1 MSIAQQAYYKLLV
14 VAENVNASCHRGK
27 VTIHVIVVRNRL
39 QFDPL
44 SPVSIPET
52 TPGGTNVTRVTA
64 SGGAGIILYSI
75 IDGNVGN
82 AFLIDQDTGDITV
95 NDPSVLNFETR
106 SQYQLIVQATSSP
119 GGATATANQTINI
132 LDINEPPVFITLC
145 ALNNT
150 CEFSVFEDLTVGSLV
165 GQIEVDDPDLSS
177 VPNGML
183 VYTLLPTTLPFIIDN
198 LGRIL
203 LNESLDRETQ
213 DRYNVRVIVQ
223 DSGSPSISIQTNVII
238 LVLDVN
244 DNAPRFVNNPQTRFA
259 IREDTP
265 VNTPL
270 HQYTAVDD
278 DIGINAVVTYN
289 ISSQLEDLP
298 FSINPNNGLL
308 TVSGPLDADEGITL
322 YNFDIVASNFDG
334 LSTNIS
340 VIVEILD
347 VNDNTPQF
355 LQTPYTANVREHSPN
370 GTIVI
375 QINATDLDSGSNGA
389 IEYSIVSGSNPLNS
403 FAIDENT
410 GVITVNNDIDRETIT
425 MFTLIVKAED
435 QGQPA
440 RQNRTEVKITVLDIN
455 DNAPEFRPDLIRLT
469 LPEDQ
474 QLGPLVTLTAF
485 DRDDPATLNAMIL
498 YSITNG
504 DIGNHFFINNL
515 TGQLSLISSL
525 DFEEENSFT
534 LTVVAKDQGTPVMS
548 GTAMVY
554 INVTNVNDHPPN
566 ISGNVEIDV
575 LESEPVGFEVA
586 QFTATDLD
594 EMTIIFHFAS
604 GNDTSGP
611 FAINRTTGVI
621 SLRASLDFEDQRQHI
636 LTIVANDGKH
646 TSNATLTVNVIDV
659 NEFSPE
665 FSGSFD
671 FSVKEEEAA
680 GTVLGTMVATD
691 GDGSDVITYFFQ
703 PGGVS
708 NLFHINSTSG
718 VITTARK
725 LDRELLVEE
734 GHFVPPNCEE
744 VLVVVATDNA
754 QRPGPRQTSQ
764 NITIRLI
771 DINDNTPVFDP
782 ASYNRTIA
790 ENTVGVTLLFTVSAT
805 DADIGSNGMIR
816 YSLENSSATVD
827 FTINAVT
834 GQVSAIQPLDRENID
849 IYRFEIFANDLGT
862 PQTTA
867 TATAT
872 VQVTDR
878 NDNAPRFLA
887 ANYVRNVPETTEVDT
902 ILFQVTAVDD
912 DIGIN
917 AEVTYSIGGHQNCPS
932 TILSACFFNIT
943 ENNGLI
949 RLAMSLD
956 FETQTQHNI
965 TVIATDG
972 GAPMLSATQL
982 VTFNVINVDERGPE
996 FQGPCNASV
1005 PEDIDTGSVV
1015 TRCPAVDFNELLN
1028 RFTNEITY
1036 SIIEGDEEQVFS
1048 IDSNGTI
1055 RNRVELDRERTP
1067 SYTLKIRASDGTLTT
1082 DMEVTFNSIQF
1093 KLFIFLI
1100 LFRSQSQY

>member
-1 MSIAQQAYYKLLV
+1 MSIAQQAYYELLV

-27 VTIHVIVVRNRL
+27 VTIHVVVVRNQL

-52 TPGGTNVTRVTA
+52 TPAGTNVTRVRA
-64 SGGAGIILYSI
+64 SGGTGTISYSI
-75 IDGNVGN
+75 IRGNFGN

-95 NDPSVLNFETR
+95 NDSSVLNFETR

-132 LDINEPPVFITLC
+132 LDINEPPVFTTLC
-145 ALNNT
+145 ALNDT
-150 CEFSVFEDLTVGSLV
+150 CEFSVFENLTVGSLI
-165 GQIEVDDPDLSS
+165 GEIEVNDPDLSS
-177 VPNGML
+177 VSNGML
-183 VYTLLPTTLPFIIDN
+183 VYTLLPTNLPFIIDN

-203 LNESLDRETQ
+203 LNESLDRETR
-213 DRYNVRVIVQ
+213 DRYDVRVIVQ
-223 DSGSPSISIQTNVII
+223 DSGSPSFSIETNVTV
-238 LVLDVN
+238 LVMDVN

-259 IREDTP
+259 IREDTS

-278 DIGINAVVTYN
+278 DIGINAVVTYT
-289 ISSQLEDLP
+289 ISSQVQNLP
-298 FSINPNNGLL
+298 FSINRNNGLL
-308 TVSGPLDADEGITL
+308 SVSGPLDADEGITL
-322 YNFDIVASNFDG
+322 YTFDIVASNFDG

-355 LQTPYTANVREHSPN
+355 LQTPYTADVIEHSPN
-370 GTIVI
+370 GTVVI

-389 IEYSIVSGSNPLNS
+389 IEYSIVSGNTVVP
-403 FAIDENT
+403 FAINENT
-410 GVITVNNDIDRETIT
+410 GLITVDNDIDRETAP
-425 MFTLIVKAED
+425 MFTFIVKAED
-435 QGQPA
+435 QGQPM
-440 RQNRTEVKITVLDIN
+440 RQNRVEVNITVLDIN
-455 DNAPEFRPDLIRLT
+455 DNAPEFRPDIIRLI

-504 DIGNHFFINNL
+504 NIGNHFFINNL
-515 TGQLSLISSL
+515 TGQLSLVSSL
-525 DFEEENSFT
+525 DFEEQNSFN
-534 LTVVAKDQGTPVMS
+534 LTVIAKDQGTPVLS

-554 INVTNVNDHPPN
+554 VIVTNVNDHPPN

-575 LESEPVGFEVA
+575 LESEPIGFEVA

-594 EMTIIFHFAS
+594 EMTVIFHFAS
-604 GNDTSGP
+604 GSDIDGP
-611 FAINRTTGVI
+611 FAINGTTGIV
-621 SLRASLDFEDQRQHI
+621 SLRASLDFEDKRQHV

-665 FSGSFD
+665 FSGLFN
-671 FSVKEEEAA
+671 FSVKEEEPA
-680 GTVLGTMVATD
+680 GTVLGTVVATD
-691 GDGSDVITYFFQ
+691 GDGSDVITYFFR

-708 NLFHINSTSG
+708 EFFRINSTTG
-718 VITTARK
+718 VITTAQK

-734 GHFVPPNCEE
+734 GHFPPPNCEE

-764 NITIRLI
+764 NITIQLI
-771 DINDNTPVFDP
+771 DINDNPPIFDP
-782 ASYNRTIA
+782 TSYNRTIP

-805 DADIGSNGMIR
+805 DADAGSNGMIR
-816 YSLENSSATVD
+816 YSIENSSNTVN
-827 FTINAVT
+827 FTIDPVS
-834 GQVSAIQPLDRENID
+834 GQVSAIQPFDRETID
-849 IYRFEIFANDLGT
+849 IYQFNIFANDLGT

-872 VQVTDR
+872 VRVTDK

-887 ANYVRNVPETTEVDT
+887 ANYVRNVAETTSVNT

-917 AEVTYSIGGHQNCPS
+917 AEVTYSISGRENCAS
-932 TILSACFFNIT
+932 TISSPCFFNIT
-943 ENNGLI
+943 KNNGLI
-949 RLAMSLD
+949 RLAISLD

-965 TVIATDG
+965 TVVATDR
-972 GAPMLSATQL
+972 GAPMQSTSQL

-996 FQGPCNASV
+996 FLGPCNASV
-1005 PEDIDTGSVV
+1005 PEDINTGSVV

-1028 RFTNEITY
+1028 SFTNDITY

-1082 DMEVTFNSIQF
+1082 DMEVTFNSIQLD
-1093 KLFIFLI
+1093 LFIFLI
-1100 LFRSQSQY
+1100 LCRSQSLY